1 MMVARENSRRF
12 NNNLLRPLSE
22 VDLTLFG
29 HNDRVTPKYYCLPND
44 FPVPIC
50 SGRYEDPILSSVLND
65 RYCSISSGSENFRFR
80 TRYEYEHKLF
90 ENEDSM
96 FRFDQEILQYKTVS
110 KKLEKELP
118 LAT

>member
-1 MMVARENSRRF
+1 MIARENSRRF

-22 VDLTLFG
+22 VDMTLFG

-50 SGRYEDPILSSVLND
+50 SGRYQDPFLSSVLNN

-96 FRFDQEILQYKTVS
+96 FKFDQEIL
-110 KKLEKELP
+110 
-118 LAT
+118 